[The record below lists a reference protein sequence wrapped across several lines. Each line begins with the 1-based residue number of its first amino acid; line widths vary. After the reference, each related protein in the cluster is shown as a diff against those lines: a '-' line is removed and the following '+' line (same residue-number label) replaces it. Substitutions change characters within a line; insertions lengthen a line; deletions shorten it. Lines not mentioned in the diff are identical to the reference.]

1 MNRLVEPE
9 DLESEVERL
18 IEILLSKDPV
28 ALRCTKY
35 YLDNGADLDY
45 AKVMAFE
52 GAPPRQ
58 RFGQGIKDFVETDT
72 RNERRKLLDG
82 FWFD

>member
-1 MNRLVEPE
+1 MSS
-9 DLESEVERL
+9 SETGKASR
-18 IEILLSKDPV
+18 ILFSRWCRHFRAAVSRTDRVDTNP
-28 ALRCTKY
+28 ALAVV
-35 YLDNGADLDY
+35 N
-45 AKVMAFE
+45 VMAFE

-58 RFGQGIKDFVETDT
+58 RFGEGIKDFVQTDT